1 MSSIAGNG
9 AMAGPCCVTVCDAEG
24 GGPGASENNGSQINV
39 VTMVREWWFTE
50 SALIVSHEQ
59 GAYL

>member
-1 MSSIAGNG
+1 
-9 AMAGPCCVTVCDAEG
+9 MAGPCCVTVCDAEG